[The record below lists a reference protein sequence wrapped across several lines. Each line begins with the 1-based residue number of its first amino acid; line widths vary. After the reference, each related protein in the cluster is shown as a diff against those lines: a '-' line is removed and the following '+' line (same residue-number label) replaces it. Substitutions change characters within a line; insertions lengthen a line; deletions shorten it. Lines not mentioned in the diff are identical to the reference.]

1 LILIVVYIDLEV
13 GRRVSIVVA
22 DATVLVL
29 EGNSLVIFVERLGSE
44 DVNLLEIRVVL
55 LMVGCL

>member
-1 LILIVVYIDLEV
+1 MILIVVYIDLEV